1 MSTATVIAV
10 LIGGLFFLFVRT
22 WTLGG
27 RDPQGALRE
36 IPVAVVMFA
45 AAMAGSVGAG
55 WIAFRSGI
63 FLPEMPS
70 AQVFTTG
77 ALMAGV
83 LTLTRIGKILPA
95 MVLSAAWLLYQGGAT
110 LGGRNGMTGT
120 AAHLAW
126 SLVLVVGIL
135 LIAALWELLLQRGVH
150 LGKCLLTGPLL
161 GGVYLAAAPVTFLH
175 SISPNTVMQSLLLT
189 FFLGIVIGDG
199 VGLGVE
205 LVELFRTRAERRA
218 LVEAGG

>member
-22 WTLGG
+22 WTTGG
-27 RDPQGALRE
+27 PESQGALRE

-63 FLPEMPS
+63 FHSDLPS

-77 ALMAGV
+77 ALMAGI

-95 MVLSAAWLLYQGGAT
+95 VILSAAWLLYQGGVA

-126 SLVLVVGIL
+126 SLVLVIGIL
-135 LIAALWELLLQRGVH
+135 IIAVLWELLVQRGIH

-161 GGVYLAAAPVTFLH
+161 GGVYLAAAPATFLH
-175 SISPNTVMQSLLLT
+175 SISPNTVMRSLLLT

-205 LVELFRTRAERRA
+205 LVELFRTRAGRRT
-218 LVEAGG
+218 LGEASG